1 MERSES
7 SGLYSPLSITKE
19 LWPWCLWVICLLT
32 VAWTAVVAWAEISG
46 GKRASLLET
55 AVAVVSGASGGVPLI
70 VIYSILIVIVGNFIL
85 GGGIMVMA
93 RAAKQYLDA
102 KIEKQRERFREQGRE
117 EGREQGREQGKAD
130 ERRAWVDWNTRRL
143 EAEARG
149 EPFDEPPP
157 GV

>member
-32 VAWTAVVAWAEISG
+32 VAWTVLVAWSEVSSDKHAGI
-46 GKRASLLET
+46 LET
-55 AVAVVSGASGGVPLI
+55 SIAIGSGASSGVPLI

-93 RAAKQYLDA
+93 RAAKEYLYD
-102 KIEKQRERFREQGRE
+102 KIEKQREKIRE
-117 EGREQGREQGKAD
+117 EGREQGKAD
-130 ERRAWVDWNTRRL
+130 ERQAWVDWNARRL
-143 EAEARG
+143 AAEARG

>member
-32 VAWTAVVAWAEISG
+32 VAWTAVVAWVEVSG

-55 AVAVVSGASGGVPLI
+55 AVAVVSGASGGAPLI
-70 VIYSILIVIVGNFIL
+70 VIYSILIVMVGSFIL

-117 EGREQGREQGKAD
+117 EGREEGKAD

-157 GV
+157 GA